1 MNRTRTGRILVGTL
15 TLLALAACGGGSA
28 SVGGTL
34 SGLGSGL
41 SVALQ
46 NDNTDTLSLTANGE
60 FTFAT
65 DLASAATYNVT
76 VLTQPVGQTCNV
88 SNGSGT
94 IDINGTAVSNVVVA
108 CSTNSSVGGTVT
120 GLAAGTSVTLANAG
134 ALLAIA
140 SASRCSSTSAKR
152 GATSTRSQKPITFIA
167 RAAAPTLPGWLVP
180 IRMKR
185 VGSGATGMTGA

>member
-1 MNRTRTGRILVGTL
+1 MNRTRTGRILASTL

-65 DLASAATYNVT
+65 DLASAATYNVS

-94 IDINGTAVSNVVVA
+94 IDVNGSAVSNVVVA

-140 SASRCSSTSAKR
+140 GNGSFAFPGTLSAGSTYSVTV
-152 GATSTRSQKPITFIA
+152 ATQPVGQTCTV
-167 RAAAPTLPGWLVP
+167 TN
-180 IRMKR
+180 
-185 VGSGATGMTGA
+185 GSGTVVANVTATVAVTCR